1 MSEFIAMPPSLDSSV
16 PLRPGDVV
24 LAMTPVPGDPATTLN
39 FIGRA
44 RSMHAS
50 AQTAPKNPAEA
61 RSRTRERGDAA
72 WLEIDAPF
80 RPGLVGLSDFS
91 HIIVLGWLHQA
102 RRDLIQITRPSD
114 TAPKGVFA
122 LRSPVRP
129 NPVSVS
135 VARILSVDV
144 STGRIEIDAIDLL
157 DGTPLVDLKPYRPG
171 IDAVP
176 DAVVP

>member
-1 MSEFIAMPPSLDSSV
+1 MAPL
-16 PLRPGDVV
+16 PLRPGDV
-24 LAMTPVPGDPATTLN
+24 LLEAAPARSDASLI
-39 FIGRA
+39 FIGRVH
-44 RSMHAS
+44 STHAS
-50 AQTAPKNPAEA
+50 MDTAPKNPSKA
-61 RSRTRERGDAA
+61 REQGRPA
-72 WLEIDAPF
+72 WLEIDALY
-80 RPGLVGLSDFS
+80 RPGLQGLAGFS

-102 RRDLIQITRPSD
+102 RRDLIQITRPRD
-114 TAPKGVFA
+114 AAPRGVFA

-144 STGRIEIDAIDLL
+144 ATGLVEIDAIDLL

-176 DAVVP
+176 DAVVA